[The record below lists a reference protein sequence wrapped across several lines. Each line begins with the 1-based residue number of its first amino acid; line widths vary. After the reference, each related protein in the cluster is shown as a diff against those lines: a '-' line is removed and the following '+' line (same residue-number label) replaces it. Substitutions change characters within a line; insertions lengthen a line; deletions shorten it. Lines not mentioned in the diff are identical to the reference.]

1 MGLTEQLKQ
10 LGLNHSE
17 ITVYLF
23 LLENGISTPPIVS
36 RGTKITRTN
45 CYHILNELKNRDLIA
60 EQKLG
65 KRKAYLAHDPESLLR
80 GLERKREIVS
90 QILPDLRGLFTTQ
103 KNKPKIRFFDG
114 MEQIKQIYQ
123 MSLSSKEILGF
134 TSMDKF
140 LGFSGDFGE
149 QYMRQAG
156 QSKIIFKDVL
166 SSSSR
171 NMGAEKIK
179 KIMGGYYDYRILP
192 MEYKQFPTDMLIWGD
207 NIALLTLNE
216 PVFGTILTNKTL
228 ANTFRIIHD
237 VMWRATG

>member
-1 MGLTEQLKQ
+1 MPLTDQLSS

-36 RGTKITRTN
+36 QGTKIARTN

-65 KRKAYLAHDPESLLR
+65 KRKVYLAHDPESLLR

-114 MEQIKQIYQ
+114 IDQIKEIYQ
-123 MSLSSKEILGF
+123 MSLTSKEILGF

-140 LGFSGDFGE
+140 LEFSGDFGE
-149 QYMRQAG
+149 SYMRQAG
-156 QSKIIFKDVL
+156 EREIVFKDVL
-166 SSSSR
+166 SASSR
-171 NMGAEKIK
+171 NQGAEKIK
-179 KIMGGYYDYRILP
+179 NILGGYYDYRILSA
-192 MEYKQFPTDMLIWGD
+192 EYKQFPTDMLIWDD

-216 PVFGTILTNKTL
+216 PVFGTILNSKTL
-228 ANTFRIIHD
+228 SNTFKIIHD